1 MIYFYFIH
9 IFKKFVKYITINV
22 KQYYSKEIF
31 NSVDKG
37 IRAKLDDDGS
47 FIIEKMQFENL
58 RRINRKHLNN
68 VLDKVN
74 K

>member
-1 MIYFYFIH
+1 MSCDCIVMKSKDIE
-9 IFKKFVKYITINV
+9 ISIP
-22 KQYYSKEIF
+22 KEIF

-37 IRAKLDDDGS
+37 IRVKLDDDGS
-47 FIIEKMQFENL
+47 FIIEKMQFESL

>member
-1 MIYFYFIH
+1 MNCDCIVMKSKDIE
-9 IFKKFVKYITINV
+9 ISIP
-22 KQYYSKEIF
+22 KEIF

-37 IRAKLDDDGS
+37 IRVKLDDDGS

-68 VLDKVN
+68 LTKNTDLWYRFEK
-74 K
+74 

>member
-1 MIYFYFIH
+1 MNCGCIVMKSKDIE
-9 IFKKFVKYITINV
+9 ISIP
-22 KQYYSKEIF
+22 KEIF

-37 IRAKLDDDGS
+37 IKVKLDDDGS
-47 FIIEKMQFENL
+47 FIIEKMQFESL